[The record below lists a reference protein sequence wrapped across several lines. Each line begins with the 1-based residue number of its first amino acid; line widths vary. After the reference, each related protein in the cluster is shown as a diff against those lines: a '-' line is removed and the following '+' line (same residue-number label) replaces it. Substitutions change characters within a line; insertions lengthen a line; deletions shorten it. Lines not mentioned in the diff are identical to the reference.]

1 MAPAARASLPLFLVF
16 AAGYFLSYFLRS
28 ANAVIAPDLQADV
41 GLGPADLGLM
51 TSAFFAAY
59 AAAQF
64 PVGLAL
70 DRWGPGRVASS
81 LMLVGVAGALLFA
94 VGTGLPT
101 LALGRALLGIGLGS
115 VLLAGLK
122 AFALWWPPHRYA
134 TVSGLYFAVGS
145 LGALLAASPLAW
157 ANAAIGWR
165 ATFAVA
171 AAVVGVVALAI
182 ARWTPAPPTRH
193 AAAVDRAPEAVARGT
208 GALVVGL
215 MALGF
220 AFTGPAVGF
229 QTLWSGPYLY
239 DAFGVDADVAG
250 RLLLVLSLGVSA
262 GYAASGALADRFGLF
277 RVTWVSALA
286 FVAVQATLAALDPS
300 RTSLAV
306 VAAVYGAYGFAGG
319 HCVLALANARAVLGA
334 ARSGRA
340 TGAINAASIG
350 GVFVVQWG
358 MGLWVEAL
366 AGAEGGADGYRWALA
381 TTAVV
386 TLAAITGYV
395 VVRRRFDRPRH
406 ASSGTAE
413 PGGASPLSPRA
424 RPR

>member
-1 MAPAARASLPLFLVF
+1 MPPAARASVPLFAVF

-28 ANAVIAPDLQADV
+28 ANAVLAPDLQADV

-70 DRWGPGRVASS
+70 DRWGPRRVASS

-94 VGTGLPT
+94 VGTSLPV
-101 LALGRALLGIGLGS
+101 LALGRVLLGVGLGS

-122 AFALWWPPHRYA
+122 AFALWWPAHRYA

-165 ATFAVA
+165 ATFVVAAGVVAAVA
-171 AAVVGVVALAI
+171 AALALRTPSTPTRRGPATDARAAPDAPGTPLAI
-182 ARWTPAPPTRH
+182 
-193 AAAVDRAPEAVARGT
+193 GT
-208 GALVVGL
+208 L
-215 MALGF
+215 MLLGF

-229 QTLWSGPYLY
+229 QTLWAGPYLY
-239 DAFGVDADVAG
+239 DAFGTDAATTG
-250 RLLLVLSLGVSA
+250 RLLLVLSLGISV
-262 GYAASGALADRFGLF
+262 GYAASGALADRFGLY
-277 RVTWVSALA
+277 RVTVVSALA
-286 FVAVQATLAALDPS
+286 FVAAQVALAAVDPA
-300 RTSLAV
+300 RAPLAV
-306 VAAVYGAYGFAGG
+306 VAAVYAAYGVTGG
-319 HCVLALANARAVLGA
+319 HCVLVLANARALLGA

-350 GVFVVQWG
+350 GVFALQWG
-358 MGLWVEAL
+358 MGVVVEAY
-366 AGAEGGADGYRWALA
+366 GGADGYRVALVA
-381 TTAVV
+381 TAAMTLVALTAH
-386 TLAAITGYV
+386 AAA
-395 VVRRRFDRPRH
+395 RRRLGR
-406 ASSGTAE
+406 TA
-413 PGGASPLSPRA
+413 
-424 RPR
+424 

>member
-1 MAPAARASLPLFLVF
+1 MPPAARASVPLFAVF

-28 ANAVIAPDLQADV
+28 ANAVLAPDLQADV

-70 DRWGPGRVASS
+70 DRWGPRRVASS

-94 VGTGLPT
+94 VGTSLPV
-101 LALGRALLGIGLGS
+101 LALGRVLLGVGLGS

-157 ANAAIGWR
+157 ANEAIGWR
-165 ATFAVA
+165 ATFVVAAGVVAAVA
-171 AAVVGVVALAI
+171 AALAL
-182 ARWTPAPPTRH
+182 RTPSTPTRRVAATD
-193 AAAVDRAPEAVARGT
+193 AAAGGG
-208 GALVVGL
+208 GAGVIATL
-215 MALGF
+215 MLLGF

-229 QTLWSGPYLY
+229 QTLWAGPYLY
-239 DAFGVDADVAG
+239 DAFETDAATTG
-250 RLLLVLSLGVSA
+250 RLLLVLSLGISV
-262 GYAASGALADRFGLF
+262 GYAASGALADRFGLY
-277 RVTWVSALA
+277 RVTVVSALA
-286 FVAVQATLAALDPS
+286 FAAAQVALAAIDPA
-300 RTSLAV
+300 RAPLAL
-306 VAAVYGAYGFAGG
+306 VAAVYAAYGVTGG
-319 HCVLALANARAVLGA
+319 HCVLVLANARALLGA

-350 GVFVVQWG
+350 GVFALQWG
-358 MGLWVEAL
+358 MGLVVEAY
-366 AGAEGGADGYRWALA
+366 GDADGYRVALVATAALTLVALA
-381 TTAVV
+381 AHAAARRQLGRTT
-386 TLAAITGYV
+386 
-395 VVRRRFDRPRH
+395 
-406 ASSGTAE
+406 
-413 PGGASPLSPRA
+413 
-424 RPR
+424 